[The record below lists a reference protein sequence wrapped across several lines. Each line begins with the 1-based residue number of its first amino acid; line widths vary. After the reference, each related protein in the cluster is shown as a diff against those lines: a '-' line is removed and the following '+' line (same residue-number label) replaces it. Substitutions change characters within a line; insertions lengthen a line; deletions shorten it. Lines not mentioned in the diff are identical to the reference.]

1 MITRAPVA
9 IAVAAILACNQGLE
23 PALAPTSCPNGFVG
37 VCGTVSFASQL
48 PESTAKVFIVA
59 FDTFPKSQNDLFKF
73 KPQPSPPTL
82 PLGGPPSFYTLQLPA
97 GRYEWVLA
105 VWQKQGPPLSPSNAD
120 SLLRETGFY
129 RDKAN
134 PTNPGVVVVP
144 GGTSRDSIDFVV
156 DFGDMHRVCFYF
168 PPCP

>member
-37 VCGTVSFASQL
+37 VCGTVSFAGQL

-82 PLGGPPSFYTLQLPA
+82 PLGPPPSFSLHRPPSLPGRVPGWSMEKYATRRA
-97 GRYEWVLA
+97 G
-105 VWQKQGPPLSPSNAD
+105 LSPRRTSD
-120 SLLRETGFY
+120 SSVAAGPVLLTI
-129 RDKAN
+129 
-134 PTNPGVVVVP
+134 GVIIAWQTWLQVA
-144 GGTSRDSIDFVV
+144 
-156 DFGDMHRVCFYF
+156 
-168 PPCP
+168 

>member
-37 VCGTVSFASQL
+37 VCGTVSFAGQL

-82 PLGGPPSFYTLQLPA
+82 PLGGPPFFYTLPLPA

-105 VWQKQGPPLSPSNAD
+105 VWQKQGTLTQATAD

-129 RDKAN
+129 RD
-134 PTNPGVVVVP
+134 TGDTTVHGSGIVIV
-144 GGTSRDSIDFVV
+144 GTGTGTDSIDFVV
-156 DFGDMHRVCFYF
+156 DFSNMHRVCY
-168 PPCP
+168 

>member
-37 VCGTVSFASQL
+37 VCGTVSFAGQL

-82 PLGGPPSFYTLQLPA
+82 PLGGPPCPYPEGALVKGSGAEVYVVQYRQL
-97 GRYEWVLA
+97 RLVLSLDA
-105 VWQKQGPPLSPSNAD
+105 FNACAYQGSEIKIIPDAALGALSLGPS
-120 SLLRETGFY
+120 L
-129 RDKAN
+129 
-134 PTNPGVVVVP
+134 
-144 GGTSRDSIDFVV
+144 GGA
-156 DFGDMHRVCFYF
+156 
-168 PPCP
+168 PCP